1 MEGAMDPR
9 LEKEIY
15 ELHSGVCS
23 ALADPKRI
31 MLLYPRAGGR
41 RNVGELSEEH
51 GPPQPTTSRHLK
63 VLRER
68 GLVVAER
75 DGTTIYYALSDHKL
89 IEALDLLRA
98 VLRGVYTR
106 RAAVVDLTE

>member
-1 MEGAMDPR
+1 MDPR

-31 MLLYPRAGGR
+31 MLLYTLAAGR

-51 GPPQPTTSRHLK
+51 GLPQPTTSRHLK

-75 DGTTIYYALSDHKL
+75 DGTAIYYALADHKL
-89 IEALDLLRA
+89 IEALDLLRS

-106 RAAVVDLTE
+106 RAAVVDVMD

>member
-1 MEGAMDPR
+1 MEPR

-31 MLLYPRAGGR
+31 MLLYALAEGR
-41 RNVGELSEEH
+41 RNVGELAEEL
-51 GPPQPTTSRHLK
+51 GLPQPTTSRHLK

-68 GLVVAER
+68 GLVLTER
-75 DGTTIYYALSDHKL
+75 DGPAVYYALADRTL
-89 IEALDLLRA
+89 IEAVDLLRS
-98 VLRGVYTR
+98 VLRGVYAR
-106 RAAVVDLTE
+106 RAAALNLAG